1 MALQLHN
8 PTSQSHIE
16 ELRDRLCEHLTYAPF
31 NSYDDSREYILIR
44 KLVDVVRSMD
54 MGAMSADDALNVFA
68 AHQIPG
74 FSFDRWLGE
83 MVDEGV
89 YLEAVYDE
97 AVPSRRAG

>member
-8 PTSQSHIE
+8 PTSQAHIE
-16 ELRDRLCEHLTYAPF
+16 ELRDRLCEHLTYAPY
-31 NSYDDSREYILIR
+31 NSYDDSREYLLIR

-54 MGAMSADDALNVFA
+54 KGAMSADDALTVFA
-68 AHQIPG
+68 SHQIPG
-74 FSFDRWLGE
+74 FSFDRWLVE

-97 AVPSRRAG
+97 AVSSRRAG